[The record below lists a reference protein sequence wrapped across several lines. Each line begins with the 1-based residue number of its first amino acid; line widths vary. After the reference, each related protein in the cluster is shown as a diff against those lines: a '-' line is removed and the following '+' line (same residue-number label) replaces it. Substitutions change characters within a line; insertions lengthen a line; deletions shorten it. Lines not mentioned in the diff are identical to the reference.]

1 MLDAFFTPQSV
12 AVVGAA
18 REPGKLG
25 YGVLHNILEY
35 GYQGKVYPI
44 NPKADEILGLKCYPR
59 VVDVPDPVDLVVIV
73 VPNKFVP
80 QVMEECGQKG
90 VKGAIIISAGFREAG
105 MDGIKLEQQVLE
117 VAARHGIRVI
127 GPNCLGVISTHT
139 PLNASFAAGMPPQGG
154 IAFMSQSGALC
165 TAILDWALSQGIGF
179 SHFVSLG
186 NKADVNEVDLLQA
199 WDNDEHARVIIV
211 YMEGLNDGRKFI
223 RVARE
228 VTQHTPVIAVKS
240 GNTAAG
246 SRAVSSHTGSLA
258 GSERAYE
265 AAFRQTGVLRAD
277 SIEHLFDYSVAF
289 SYQPPLKGRNVAIV
303 TNAGGPGIMATDA
316 LERSGLK
323 LATLQPETVA
333 VLREGLPATA
343 NVFNP
348 IDVIGDALADRYAH
362 ALKAALEDSNVNG
375 VIVILTPQVYTQIEE
390 TAQVVGRLA
399 GAQDKPVVACFMGEQ
414 KVGPGIKILNEHSI
428 PNYLFP
434 ERAVGALK
442 AMADFWEQRQRPH
455 PEYKRFEVDQ
465 ERVRTIFERVR
476 SEGRLSLGDAES
488 RDIMEAYGLRI
499 PRSILAKDVEEAVAA
514 ADSIGYPVVL
524 KIASPDILHKSD
536 IGGVRVNVRD
546 ADQVRDLF
554 DLLVYRAQRHMP
566 EAQIW
571 GVLVQEMVSKG
582 KETII
587 GVNRDPQFGP
597 LLMFGLGGI
606 YVEVLKDVT
615 FRIAPVSGQEA
626 VEMVQEIRSYHLL
639 RGVRGERPSDLEAI
653 TDTILRVSQMVND
666 FPEIVEMDINP
677 LMVYEAGRGAVA
689 VDMRFVLEEKESEG

>member
-25 YGVLHNILEY
+25 YGVLNNILEY

-44 NPKADEILGLKCYPR
+44 NPKADEILGLKCYPS
-59 VVDVPDPVDLVVIV
+59 VVDVPDSIDLVVIV
-73 VPNKFVP
+73 IPNKFVP
-80 QVMEECGQKG
+80 QVMEECGKKG

-105 MDGIKLEQQVLE
+105 MEGIKLEHQVLE
-117 VAARHGIRVI
+117 IAAKYGIRIV
-127 GPNCLGVISTHT
+127 GPNCLGIISTHT
-139 PLNASFAAGMPPQGG
+139 PLNASFAAGMPPKGG

-165 TAILDWALSQGIGF
+165 TAILDWALSEGIGF

-186 NKADVNEVDLLQA
+186 NKADVNEVDVLQA
-199 WDNDEHARVIIV
+199 WDKDEHARVIIV
-211 YMEGLNDGRKFI
+211 YMEGLNDGRKFMRI
-223 RVARE
+223 ARE

-265 AAFRQTGVLRAD
+265 AAFKQTGVLRAD

-289 SYQPPLKGRNVAIV
+289 AYQPPLKGRNVAIV

-323 LATLQPETVA
+323 LATLQPETVG
-333 VLREGLPATA
+333 VLRQGLPATA

-348 IDVIGDALADRYAH
+348 IDVIGDALADRYAY
-362 ALKAALEDSNVNG
+362 ALKAALADANVNG
-375 VIVILTPQVYTQIEE
+375 VIVILTPQVYTQIEQ
-390 TAQVVGRLA
+390 TAEVIGRLA
-399 GAQDKPVVACFMGEQ
+399 AAQDKPVLACFMGEQ
-414 KVGPGIKILNEHSI
+414 KVGPGIKILNEHNI
-428 PNYLFP
+428 PNYMFP

-442 AMADFWEQRQRPH
+442 AMAESWEQGQRPA
-455 PEYKRFEVDQ
+455 PEYQHFDVDQ
-465 ERVRTIFERVR
+465 ERVKQVFERVR

-488 RDIMEAYGLRI
+488 REIMEAYGLRI
-499 PRSILAKDVEEAVAA
+499 PRSILAKNVEEAVAA

-554 DLLVYRAQRHMP
+554 DLLVYRAQRYMP

-587 GVNRDPQFGP
+587 GANRDPQFGP

-615 FRIAPVSGQEA
+615 FRIAPVSEQEA

-639 RGVRGERPSDLEAI
+639 RGVRGEKPSDLEAI
-653 TDTILRVSQMVND
+653 TDTILRVSQLVTD

-677 LMVYEAGRGAVA
+677 LMVFEAGRGAVA
-689 VDMRFVLEEKESEG
+689 VDMRFVLKEKESKG